1 MSNQNVV
8 TFRAK
13 GANQNRVLMAKTL
26 SIDLGEVLNELLERH
41 GDAEIKKRMAQKQR
55 EVLKL
60 QKEVE
65 RAKGFEPST
74 FTLAT

>member
-13 GANQNRVLMAKTL
+13 GENQNRVLMAKTL
-26 SIDLGEVLNELLERH
+26 GIDMAEVINELLSKH
-41 GDAEIKKRMAQKQR
+41 GDAEIKKRMADKAK

-60 QKEVE
+60 QKEME

-74 FTLAT
+74 FTLAR